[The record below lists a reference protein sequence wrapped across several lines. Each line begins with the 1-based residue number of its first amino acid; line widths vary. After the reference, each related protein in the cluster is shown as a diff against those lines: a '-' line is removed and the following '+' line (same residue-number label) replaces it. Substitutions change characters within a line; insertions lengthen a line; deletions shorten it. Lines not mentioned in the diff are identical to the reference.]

1 VTEEI
6 PAAQDLDDAR
16 LLDLVRAGDADA
28 YGVLRQRHEQAARRL
43 ARELVVSPAEI
54 DDVVAETF
62 ARVLDVMRRGG
73 GPTDAFRPYVLT
85 ATRRVC
91 YDRIESQ
98 RRQIPAAAHEP
109 RDPGDPFVDTAVAS
123 LDRSLIA
130 RAFMSLP
137 ERWSAVLWHTEIER
151 ASLAEVAPI
160 FGLTRNSVA
169 ALRQRA
175 KEGLRH
181 AYLKMYV
188 AKVSRPEC
196 TPVAERLGSFIRDS
210 LSKRET
216 AKVSQ
221 HLDDC
226 EDCRGAFTELTD
238 VNSALR
244 GVVAPIFLSNAA
256 ASYLASAA
264 PSATAAQTLGS
275 VAPTEMTLAKM
286 AGADTGGSDPVAG
299 ARSGAGGYAI
309 AAVGATASVTGG
321 GFDRPPIEGSS
332 GMPVGGGSGTAGA
345 AGRAAGRG
353 LAASGP
359 VIPGLAAN
367 SPATSGSALSG
378 ASIGYGAG
386 GSSWSAATADKSGLL
401 SASRERRTSGSLRWI
416 AAGAAIVLAAF
427 AIAFAVTL
435 TGNYSPAPHPPRTAL
450 GLSPGVVATSTNTPS
465 SAATKTPSTRP
476 SLSPSPTASVPAPE
490 PIVVAPASGSSSTSV
505 HLAATVAVGGIHFG
519 NFQQVSFQVTDTGS
533 APTGQLTVT
542 ITLPSGASMFGNG
555 NQGFFGG
562 GFGWSCQPNSTGATC
577 QHAGVSAGTQAE
589 GGIFMTISDNAACGQ
604 PIELTATSG
613 AVSATAQSSTGISC

>member
-1 VTEEI
+1 MTEEI

-28 YGVLRQRHEQAARRL
+28 YGVLFRRHEQAARRL

-98 RRQIPAAAHEP
+98 RKQIPAAAHEP

-181 AYLKMYV
+181 AYLQMYL
-188 AKVSRPEC
+188 AKVTRPEC
-196 TPVAERLGSFIRDS
+196 TPVAERLGAFVRDS

-216 AKVSQ
+216 AMVSQ

-226 EDCRGAFTELTD
+226 EDCRAAFTELTD

-244 GVVAPIFLSNAA
+244 SVVAPIFLGDAA
-256 ASYLASAA
+256 ASYLATAA
-264 PSATAAQTLGS
+264 PSATAAETPGS
-275 VAPTEMTLAKM
+275 IAPTEMTLAR
-286 AGADTGGSDPVAG
+286 VAG
-299 ARSGAGGYAI
+299 AGNASSDPIAGAGSGAGDYAI
-309 AAVGATASVTGG
+309 GSRRRQGQRDWWRLRPARDRGLGDSRTGDSRTGDKRAGLDRCLDRLWSWRLFLEHHHCRSV
-321 GFDRPPIEGSS
+321 
-332 GMPVGGGSGTAGA
+332 
-345 AGRAAGRG
+345 RAAQRVSRAAHIRLPAMDRGERRHCARG
-353 LAASGP
+353 LRDRVRGN
-359 VIPGLAAN
+359 I
-367 SPATSGSALSG
+367 
-378 ASIGYGAG
+378 
-386 GSSWSAATADKSGLL
+386 D
-401 SASRERRTSGSLRWI
+401 RELR
-416 AAGAAIVLAAF
+416 
-427 AIAFAVTL
+427 
-435 TGNYSPAPHPPRTAL
+435 
-450 GLSPGVVATSTNTPS
+450 S
-465 SAATKTPSTRP
+465 SAPLPSDC
-476 SLSPSPTASVPAPE
+476 A
-490 PIVVAPASGSSSTSV
+490 G
-505 HLAATVAVGGIHFG
+505 TVAGSRGDVDGHSIVGRDEDAI
-519 NFQQVSFQVTDTGS
+519 D
-533 APTGQLTVT
+533 
-542 ITLPSGASMFGNG
+542 
-555 NQGFFGG
+555 
-562 GFGWSCQPNSTGATC
+562 
-577 QHAGVSAGTQAE
+577 
-589 GGIFMTISDNAACGQ
+589 
-604 PIELTATSG
+604 
-613 AVSATAQSSTGISC
+613 

>member
-1 VTEEI
+1 MTEEI

-28 YGVLRQRHEQAARRL
+28 YEVLYRRHEQASRRL

-54 DDVVAETF
+54 DNVVAETF
-62 ARVLDVMRRGG
+62 ARVLDVMRRSG

-181 AYLKMYV
+181 AYLKMYL
-188 AKVSRPEC
+188 AKVTRPEC
-196 TPVAERLGSFIRDS
+196 MPVAELIGSFIRDS

-216 AKVSQ
+216 AEVSQ

-226 EDCRGAFTELTD
+226 EDCRAAFTELTD

-244 GVVAPIFLSNAA
+244 GVVAPIFLGDAA

-264 PSATAAQTLGS
+264 PSATAAATLGG
-275 VAPTEMTLAKM
+275 VAPTEMTLASI
-286 AGADTGGSDPVAG
+286 AGAGTGSSDPVAG
-299 ARSGAGGYAI
+299 ARTGAGGYAV
-309 AAVGATASVTGG
+309 AAVGATASATGGSFGRAPIERSSGIPVTGG
-321 GFDRPPIEGSS
+321 PA
-332 GMPVGGGSGTAGA
+332 TAGA
-345 AGRAAGRG
+345 AGSAAAR
-353 LAASGP
+353 GP
-359 VIPGLAAN
+359 VIPGLAA
-367 SPATSGSALSG
+367 SRPATSGLALSG

-386 GSSWSAATADKSGLL
+386 GSSWSTTAAADQSALL
-401 SASRERRTSGSLRWI
+401 SASRARRTSGFLRWI
-416 AAGAAIVLAAF
+416 AAGAAIVLAVF

-435 TGNYSPAPHPPRTAL
+435 TGNYGPAPQLPRTAL

-476 SLSPSPTASVPAPE
+476 SLSPSPAASVPAPE
-490 PIVVAPASGSSSTSV
+490 PIVVAPANGSSSTSV
-505 HLAATVAVGGIHFG
+505 HLSATVAVGGMHFG
-519 NFQQVSFQVTDTGS
+519 NFQQVSFQVTNTGS
-533 APTGQLTVT
+533 APTRQLTVT
-542 ITLPSGASMFGNG
+542 ITLPSGASMFGGG

-562 GFGWSCQPNSTGATC
+562 GFGWSCQPTSTGATC
-577 QHAGVSAGTQAE
+577 QHAGVSAGSHAE
-589 GGIFMTISDNAACGQ
+589 GAIFMTISDNAACGQ
-604 PIELTATSG
+604 PIELTATTG
-613 AVSATAQSSTGISC
+613 PVSATAQSGSGVSC

>member
-1 VTEEI
+1 MTEEI

-28 YGVLRQRHEQAARRL
+28 YGVLFRRHEQAARRL

-98 RRQIPAAAHEP
+98 RKQIPAAAHEP

-181 AYLKMYV
+181 AYLQMYL
-188 AKVSRPEC
+188 AKVTRPEC
-196 TPVAERLGSFIRDS
+196 TPVAERLGAFVRDS
-210 LSKRET
+210 LPKRET
-216 AKVSQ
+216 AMVSQ

-226 EDCRGAFTELTD
+226 EDCRAAFTELTD
-238 VNSALR
+238 VNSVLR
-244 GVVAPIFLSNAA
+244 SVVAPIFLGDAS
-256 ASYLASAA
+256 ASYLATAA
-264 PSATAAQTLGS
+264 PSATAAETPGS
-275 VAPTEMTLAKM
+275 IAPTEMTLAR
-286 AGADTGGSDPVAG
+286 VAG
-299 ARSGAGGYAI
+299 AGNASSDPIARAGSGAGDYAI
-309 AAVGATASVTGG
+309 AAAGARDSATGG
-321 GFDRPPIEGSS
+321 GFGRPAI
-332 GMPVGGGSGTAGA
+332 GGSAT
-345 AGRAAGRG
+345 RG
-353 LAASGP
+353 LATL
-359 VIPGLAAN
+359 GLATN
-367 SPATSGSALSG
+367 GPALTG

-386 GSSWSAATADKSGLL
+386 GSSWSTTTADQSGLL
-401 SASRERRTSGSLRWI
+401 SASRARRTSGSLRWI
-416 AAGAAIVLAAF
+416 AASAAIVLAVF

-435 TGNYSPAPHPPRTAL
+435 TGNYGPAPHYPPTAL
-450 GLSPGVVATSTNTPS
+450 GLSPGVVATSTDTPS

-476 SLSPSPTASVPAPE
+476 SVSPSPTVSVPAPE
-490 PIVVAPASGSSSTSV
+490 PIVVAPANGSSSTSV
-505 HLAATVAVGGIHFG
+505 HLAATVALGGMHFG

-533 APTGQLTVT
+533 ATTRQLTVT
-542 ITLPSGASMFGNG
+542 ITLPAGASMFGNG

-562 GFGWSCQPNSTGATC
+562 GFGWSCQPTSTGATC
-577 QHAGVSAGTQAE
+577 QHARVSAGTQAE
-589 GGIFMTISDNAACGQ
+589 GAIFMTISGNAACGQ
-604 PIELTATSG
+604 PIDLTATSG
-613 AVSATAQSSTGISC
+613 SVSATAQSPNGISC